1 MGRFEEDKA
10 LRCDVPR
17 TVPKMMPGKVEQ
29 ELGEKQVYQA

>member
-10 LRCDVPR
+10 LRCDVPQ
-17 TVPKMMPGKVEQ
+17 MMPGKVEQ